1 MFLFLRPV
9 LKEYALESAVSFNFC
24 IMYTDHSEDT
34 IFAPA
39 TIPGTGAISVI
50 RISGP
55 EAIPAAAAL
64 VHPVASADISDESRR
79 SNGDFKC
86 EASCACPNQQ
96 IIESKG
102 YRMHFG
108 QISGKD
114 GRLLD
119 EVIASVFRAPHSYT
133 GEDSVEIS
141 CHASSY
147 IVSEISALLVDL
159 GLRPAEPGEFTQ
171 RAFFNGK
178 MDLAQAEA
186 VADVIAAQSAA
197 SHRIAVNQLKGGFSS
212 ELKTMRASLLEI
224 VSLMELELD
233 FSDEDVEFADRGRL
247 NSLVDGVMAHIRRL
261 MDSFRAGNA
270 IKNGVP
276 VALVGA
282 TNVGKSTLLNALLG
296 EERAIVSDIH
306 GTTRDTVEE
315 TMNLGG
321 VLFRFIDTAGLRE
334 TVETVEKIGIERS
347 YKKLHEAQIVLGVVD
362 ASRVFEENC
371 REIREILSHT
381 DPDRQDI
388 IIVLNKCDAL
398 VGTDCESV
406 GYAAS
411 GMDSGIGT
419 VLRNKNVIC
428 INKYV
433 SFIDNDK
440 IKVVAISAREKAGI
454 DGLKSLLSD
463 TQKDLTEN
471 TDAVLVTNIRHL
483 EALSSA
489 STALGR
495 VKSGLSYGTATD
507 LVSQDLREALY
518 HLGSILGEISTDEV
532 LGNIFKNFCISP
544 REYFQEFLHREI
556 ANYLIIGIYNYKQSK
571 ILTKNDLNMAK

>member
-79 SNGDFKC
+79 GKGDFKC

-171 RAFFNGK
+171 RAFLNGK

-247 NSLVDGVMAHIRRL
+247 NSLVDGVLAHIRRL

-334 TVETVEKIGIERS
+334 TAETVEKIGIERS

-362 ASRVFEENC
+362 ASRVLEENC

-411 GMDSGIGT
+411 GIDSGIGT
-419 VLRNKNVIC
+419 ELRNKNVIY

-495 VKSGLSYGTATD
+495 VKSGLSFGTATD

-518 HLGSILGEISTDEV
+518 HLGSILGEV
-532 LGNIFKNFCISP
+532 LGNIFKNFCI
-544 REYFQEFLHREI
+544 
-556 ANYLIIGIYNYKQSK
+556 GK
-571 ILTKNDLNMAK
+571 

>member
-79 SNGDFKC
+79 GNGDFKC

-171 RAFFNGK
+171 RAFLNGK

-334 TVETVEKIGIERS
+334 TAETVEKIGIERS

-398 VGTDCESV
+398 VGTDCESA

-411 GMDSGIGT
+411 GMDSSIVT
-419 VLRNKNVIC
+419 ELRNKNVIC

-495 VKSGLSYGTATD
+495 VKSGLSFGTATD

-518 HLGSILGEISTDEV
+518 HLGSILGEISTDEI
-532 LGNIFKNFCISP
+532 LGNIFKNFCI
-544 REYFQEFLHREI
+544 
-556 ANYLIIGIYNYKQSK
+556 GK
-571 ILTKNDLNMAK
+571 

>member
-79 SNGDFKC
+79 GNGDFKC

-171 RAFFNGK
+171 RAFLNGK
-178 MDLAQAEA
+178 MDLAQAEG

-247 NSLVDGVMAHIRRL
+247 NSLVDGVMAHIHRL

-282 TNVGKSTLLNALLG
+282 TNVGKSTLLNAMLG

-362 ASRVFEENC
+362 ASRVLEENC

-411 GMDSGIGT
+411 GIDSGIGT
-419 VLRNKNVIC
+419 ELRNKNVTC

-440 IKVVAISAREKAGI
+440 IKVVAISAREKVGI

-495 VKSGLSYGTATD
+495 VKSGLSFGTATD

-532 LGNIFKNFCISP
+532 LGNIFKNFCI
-544 REYFQEFLHREI
+544 
-556 ANYLIIGIYNYKQSK
+556 GK
-571 ILTKNDLNMAK
+571 

>member
-55 EAIPAAAAL
+55 EAVLAAAAL

-79 SNGDFKC
+79 GNGDFKC

-171 RAFFNGK
+171 RAFLNGK

-334 TVETVEKIGIERS
+334 TAETVEKIGIVRS

-398 VGTDCESV
+398 AGIDCESGNYIV
-406 GYAAS
+406 S
-411 GMDSGIGT
+411 GMSGGIGAE
-419 VLRNKNVIC
+419 LHNKNVID

-440 IKVVAISAREKAGI
+440 IKVVGISAREKAGI

-495 VKSGLSYGTATD
+495 VKSGLSFGTATD

-532 LGNIFKNFCISP
+532 LGNIFKNFCI
-544 REYFQEFLHREI
+544 
-556 ANYLIIGIYNYKQSK
+556 GK
-571 ILTKNDLNMAK
+571 

>member
-64 VHPVASADISDESRR
+64 VHRVASADISDESRR
-79 SNGDFKC
+79 GKGDFKC

-334 TVETVEKIGIERS
+334 TAETVEKIGIERS

-406 GYAAS
+406 GYAVS
-411 GMDSGIGT
+411 GMNSGIGT
-419 VLRNKNVIC
+419 ELCNKNVIC

-495 VKSGLSYGTATD
+495 VKSGLSFGTATD

-532 LGNIFKNFCISP
+532 LGNIFKNFCI
-544 REYFQEFLHREI
+544 
-556 ANYLIIGIYNYKQSK
+556 GK
-571 ILTKNDLNMAK
+571 

>member
-55 EAIPAAAAL
+55 EAVPAAAAL

-79 SNGDFKC
+79 GNGDFKC
-86 EASCACPNQQ
+86 EASCACPNQK

-171 RAFFNGK
+171 RAFLNGK

-334 TVETVEKIGIERS
+334 TAETVEKIGIERS

-411 GMDSGIGT
+411 AMDSGIGT
-419 VLRNKNVIC
+419 ELRNKNVIC

-495 VKSGLSYGTATD
+495 VKSGLSFGTATD

-532 LGNIFKNFCISP
+532 LGNIFKNFCI
-544 REYFQEFLHREI
+544 
-556 ANYLIIGIYNYKQSK
+556 GK
-571 ILTKNDLNMAK
+571 

>member
-79 SNGDFKC
+79 GKGDFKC

-119 EVIASVFRAPHSYT
+119 EVIVSVFRAPHSYT

-171 RAFFNGK
+171 RAFLNGK

-411 GMDSGIGT
+411 GIDSGIGT
-419 VLRNKNVIC
+419 ELRNKNVIC

-532 LGNIFKNFCISP
+532 LGNIFKNFCI
-544 REYFQEFLHREI
+544 
-556 ANYLIIGIYNYKQSK
+556 GK
-571 ILTKNDLNMAK
+571 

>member
-9 LKEYALESAVSFNFC
+9 LKEYALESAVPFNFC

-34 IFAPA
+34 IFASA

-55 EAIPAAAAL
+55 EAVPAAAAL

-79 SNGDFKC
+79 GNGDFKC

-171 RAFFNGK
+171 RAFLNGK

-247 NSLVDGVMAHIRRL
+247 NSLVDGVLAHIRRL

-334 TVETVEKIGIERS
+334 TAETVEKIGIERS

-362 ASRVFEENC
+362 ASRVLEENC

-398 VGTDCESV
+398 VVTDCESV

-419 VLRNKNVIC
+419 ELRNKNVIY

-440 IKVVAISAREKAGI
+440 IKVVTISAREKAGI

-471 TDAVLVTNIRHL
+471 TDDVLVTNIRHL

-495 VKSGLSYGTATD
+495 VKSGLSFGTATD

-532 LGNIFKNFCISP
+532 LGNIFKNFCV
-544 REYFQEFLHREI
+544 
-556 ANYLIIGIYNYKQSK
+556 GK
-571 ILTKNDLNMAK
+571 

>member
-79 SNGDFKC
+79 GNGDFKY

-171 RAFFNGK
+171 RAFLNGK

-321 VLFRFIDTAGLRE
+321 VLFRFIDTVGLRE
-334 TVETVEKIGIERS
+334 TAETVEKIGIERS

-398 VGTDCESV
+398 VGTDCESA

-411 GMDSGIGT
+411 SMDSGIGT
-419 VLRNKNVIC
+419 ELRNKNVIC
-428 INKYV
+428 INEYV

-440 IKVVAISAREKAGI
+440 IKVVGISAREKAGI

-495 VKSGLSYGTATD
+495 VKSGLSFGTATD

-532 LGNIFKNFCISP
+532 LGNIFKNFCI
-544 REYFQEFLHREI
+544 
-556 ANYLIIGIYNYKQSK
+556 GK
-571 ILTKNDLNMAK
+571 

>member
-1 MFLFLRPV
+1 MRPV

-55 EAIPAAAAL
+55 EAVTAAAAL

-79 SNGDFKC
+79 GNGDFKC

-119 EVIASVFRAPHSYT
+119 EVIACVFRAPHSYT

-171 RAFFNGK
+171 RAFLNGK

-306 GTTRDTVEE
+306 GTTMDTVEE

-334 TVETVEKIGIERS
+334 TAETVEKIGIERS

-362 ASRVFEENC
+362 ASRVLEENC

-411 GMDSGIGT
+411 GMDSGNGT
-419 VLRNKNVIC
+419 ELRNKNVIY

-495 VKSGLSYGTATD
+495 VKSGLSFGTATD

-532 LGNIFKNFCISP
+532 LGNIFKNFCI
-544 REYFQEFLHREI
+544 
-556 ANYLIIGIYNYKQSK
+556 GK
-571 ILTKNDLNMAK
+571 

>member
-55 EAIPAAAAL
+55 EAVTAAAAL

-79 SNGDFKC
+79 GNGDFKC

-171 RAFFNGK
+171 RAFLNGK

-334 TVETVEKIGIERS
+334 TAETVEKIGIERS

-362 ASRVFEENC
+362 ASRVLEENC

-419 VLRNKNVIC
+419 ELRNKNVIY

-440 IKVVAISAREKAGI
+440 IKVVTISAREKAAI

-495 VKSGLSYGTATD
+495 VKSGLSFGTATD

-532 LGNIFKNFCISP
+532 LGNIFKNFCI
-544 REYFQEFLHREI
+544 
-556 ANYLIIGIYNYKQSK
+556 GK
-571 ILTKNDLNMAK
+571 

>member
-55 EAIPAAAAL
+55 EAVTAAAAL

-79 SNGDFKC
+79 GNGDFKC

-119 EVIASVFRAPHSYT
+119 EVIACVFRAPHSYT

-171 RAFFNGK
+171 RAFLNGK

-334 TVETVEKIGIERS
+334 TAETVEKIGIERS

-362 ASRVFEENC
+362 ASRVLEENC

-411 GMDSGIGT
+411 GMDSGNGT
-419 VLRNKNVIC
+419 ELRNKNVIY

-495 VKSGLSYGTATD
+495 VKSGLSFGTATD

-532 LGNIFKNFCISP
+532 LGNIFKNFCI
-544 REYFQEFLHREI
+544 
-556 ANYLIIGIYNYKQSK
+556 GK
-571 ILTKNDLNMAK
+571 

>member
-1 MFLFLRPV
+1 MRPV

-55 EAIPAAAAL
+55 EAVPAAAAL

-79 SNGDFKC
+79 GKGDFKC

-171 RAFFNGK
+171 RAFLNGK

-247 NSLVDGVMAHIRRL
+247 NSLVDGVLAHIRRL

-334 TVETVEKIGIERS
+334 TAETVEKIGIERS

-398 VGTDCESV
+398 VGTDCEPV

-411 GMDSGIGT
+411 GIDSGIGT
-419 VLRNKNVIC
+419 ELRNKNVIC

-433 SFIDNDK
+433 SFIDNNK

-495 VKSGLSYGTATD
+495 VKSGLSFGTATD

-532 LGNIFKNFCISP
+532 LGNIFKNFCI
-544 REYFQEFLHREI
+544 
-556 ANYLIIGIYNYKQSK
+556 GK
-571 ILTKNDLNMAK
+571 

>member
-55 EAIPAAAAL
+55 EAVPAAAAL

-79 SNGDFKC
+79 GNGDFKC
-86 EASCACPNQQ
+86 EASCACPNQK

-171 RAFFNGK
+171 RAFLNGK

-334 TVETVEKIGIERS
+334 TAETVEKIGIERS

-362 ASRVFEENC
+362 ASRVPEENC

-419 VLRNKNVIC
+419 ELRNKNVIC

-495 VKSGLSYGTATD
+495 VKSGLSFGTATD

-532 LGNIFKNFCISP
+532 LGNIFKNFCI
-544 REYFQEFLHREI
+544 
-556 ANYLIIGIYNYKQSK
+556 GK
-571 ILTKNDLNMAK
+571 

>member
-79 SNGDFKC
+79 GNGDFKC

-171 RAFFNGK
+171 RAFLNGK

-334 TVETVEKIGIERS
+334 TAETVEKIGIERS

-362 ASRVFEENC
+362 ASRVLEENC

-411 GMDSGIGT
+411 DRDSGIGT
-419 VLRNKNVIC
+419 ELCNKNVIC

-495 VKSGLSYGTATD
+495 VKSGLSFGTATD

-532 LGNIFKNFCISP
+532 LGNIFKNFCI
-544 REYFQEFLHREI
+544 
-556 ANYLIIGIYNYKQSK
+556 GK
-571 ILTKNDLNMAK
+571 

>member
-55 EAIPAAAAL
+55 EAVPAAAVL

-79 SNGDFKC
+79 GNGDFKC

-171 RAFFNGK
+171 RAFLNGK

-334 TVETVEKIGIERS
+334 TAETVEKIGIERS

-362 ASRVFEENC
+362 ASRVLEENC
-371 REIREILSHT
+371 REVREILSHT

-419 VLRNKNVIC
+419 ELRNKNVIY

-495 VKSGLSYGTATD
+495 VKSGLSFGTATD

-532 LGNIFKNFCISP
+532 LGNIFKNFCI
-544 REYFQEFLHREI
+544 
-556 ANYLIIGIYNYKQSK
+556 GK
-571 ILTKNDLNMAK
+571 

>member
-55 EAIPAAAAL
+55 EAVPAAAAL

-79 SNGDFKC
+79 GNGDFKC

-171 RAFFNGK
+171 RAFLNGK

-334 TVETVEKIGIERS
+334 TAETVEKIGIERS

-362 ASRVFEENC
+362 ASRVLEENC

-419 VLRNKNVIC
+419 ELRNKNVIY

-440 IKVVAISAREKAGI
+440 IKVVAISAREKVGI

-495 VKSGLSYGTATD
+495 VKSGLSFGTATD

-532 LGNIFKNFCISP
+532 LGNIFKNFCV
-544 REYFQEFLHREI
+544 
-556 ANYLIIGIYNYKQSK
+556 GK
-571 ILTKNDLNMAK
+571 

>member
-79 SNGDFKC
+79 GNGDFKY

-171 RAFFNGK
+171 RAFLNGK

-334 TVETVEKIGIERS
+334 TAETVEKIGIERS

-411 GMDSGIGT
+411 SMDSGIGT
-419 VLRNKNVIC
+419 ELCNRNVIC

-440 IKVVAISAREKAGI
+440 IKVIAISAREKAGI

-495 VKSGLSYGTATD
+495 VKSGLSFGTATD

-532 LGNIFKNFCISP
+532 LGNIFKNFCI
-544 REYFQEFLHREI
+544 
-556 ANYLIIGIYNYKQSK
+556 GK
-571 ILTKNDLNMAK
+571 

>member
-79 SNGDFKC
+79 GKGNFKC

-147 IVSEISALLVDL
+147 IVSEISALLVNL

-171 RAFFNGK
+171 RAFLNGK

-334 TVETVEKIGIERS
+334 TAETVEKIGIERS

-398 VGTDCESV
+398 VGTDCEPV
-406 GYAAS
+406 GYAVS

-419 VLRNKNVIC
+419 ELRNKNVIY

-454 DGLKSLLSD
+454 DGLKSLLSE

-495 VKSGLSYGTATD
+495 VKSGLSLGTPTD

-532 LGNIFKNFCISP
+532 LGNIFKNFCI
-544 REYFQEFLHREI
+544 
-556 ANYLIIGIYNYKQSK
+556 GK
-571 ILTKNDLNMAK
+571 

>member
-79 SNGDFKC
+79 GNGDYKC

-159 GLRPAEPGEFTQ
+159 GLRLAEPGEFTQ
-171 RAFFNGK
+171 RAFLNGK

-334 TVETVEKIGIERS
+334 TAETVEKIGIERS

-398 VGTDCESV
+398 VGTDCESA

-411 GMDSGIGT
+411 CMDSSIGT
-419 VLRNKNVIC
+419 KLRNKNVIC

-495 VKSGLSYGTATD
+495 VKSGLSFGTAID

-532 LGNIFKNFCISP
+532 LGNIFKNFCI
-544 REYFQEFLHREI
+544 
-556 ANYLIIGIYNYKQSK
+556 GK
-571 ILTKNDLNMAK
+571 

>member
-55 EAIPAAAAL
+55 EAVPAAAAL

-79 SNGDFKC
+79 GNGDFKY

-171 RAFFNGK
+171 RAFLNGK

-334 TVETVEKIGIERS
+334 TAETVEKIGIERS

-406 GYAAS
+406 GYATS
-411 GMDSGIGT
+411 GMDSGIVT
-419 VLRNKNVIC
+419 ELCNKNVIC

-440 IKVVAISAREKAGI
+440 IKVIAISAREKAGI

-495 VKSGLSYGTATD
+495 VKSGLSFGTATD

-532 LGNIFKNFCISP
+532 LGNIFKNFCI
-544 REYFQEFLHREI
+544 
-556 ANYLIIGIYNYKQSK
+556 GK
-571 ILTKNDLNMAK
+571 

>member
-79 SNGDFKC
+79 GNGDFKC

-171 RAFFNGK
+171 RAFLNGK

-398 VGTDCESV
+398 VGTDCESA

-411 GMDSGIGT
+411 GMDSSIGT
-419 VLRNKNVIC
+419 ELRNKNVIC

-433 SFIDNDK
+433 LFIDNDK

-495 VKSGLSYGTATD
+495 VKSGLSFGTATD

-518 HLGSILGEISTDEV
+518 HLSSILGEISTDEV
-532 LGNIFKNFCISP
+532 LGNIFKNFCI
-544 REYFQEFLHREI
+544 
-556 ANYLIIGIYNYKQSK
+556 GK
-571 ILTKNDLNMAK
+571 

>member
-9 LKEYALESAVSFNFC
+9 LKEYALESAVPFNFC

-55 EAIPAAAAL
+55 EAVPAAAAL

-79 SNGDFKC
+79 GNGDFKC

-171 RAFFNGK
+171 RAFLNGK

-282 TNVGKSTLLNALLG
+282 TNVGKSTLLNAMLG

-334 TVETVEKIGIERS
+334 TAETVEKIGIERS

-362 ASRVFEENC
+362 ASRVLEENC

-406 GYAAS
+406 GYATS

-419 VLRNKNVIC
+419 ELCNKNVIY

-440 IKVVAISAREKAGI
+440 IKVVAISAREKVGI

-495 VKSGLSYGTATD
+495 VKSGLSFGTATD

-532 LGNIFKNFCISP
+532 LGNIFKNFCI
-544 REYFQEFLHREI
+544 
-556 ANYLIIGIYNYKQSK
+556 GK
-571 ILTKNDLNMAK
+571 

>member
-79 SNGDFKC
+79 GKGDFKC

-171 RAFFNGK
+171 RAFLNGK

-282 TNVGKSTLLNALLG
+282 TNVGKSTLLNALLD

-398 VGTDCESV
+398 VGTDCESA

-411 GMDSGIGT
+411 SIDSGIGT
-419 VLRNKNVIC
+419 ELRNKNVIC

-495 VKSGLSYGTATD
+495 VKSGLSFGTATD

-532 LGNIFKNFCISP
+532 LGNIFKNFCI
-544 REYFQEFLHREI
+544 
-556 ANYLIIGIYNYKQSK
+556 GK
-571 ILTKNDLNMAK
+571 

>member
-79 SNGDFKC
+79 GKGDFKC

-171 RAFFNGK
+171 RAFLNGK

-334 TVETVEKIGIERS
+334 TAETVEKIGIERS

-398 VGTDCESV
+398 VGTDCESA

-411 GMDSGIGT
+411 GIDSGIGT
-419 VLRNKNVIC
+419 ELRNKNVIC

-440 IKVVAISAREKAGI
+440 IKVVTISAREKAGI

-495 VKSGLSYGTATD
+495 VKSGLSFGTATD

-532 LGNIFKNFCISP
+532 LGNIFKNFCI
-544 REYFQEFLHREI
+544 
-556 ANYLIIGIYNYKQSK
+556 GK
-571 ILTKNDLNMAK
+571 

>member
-64 VHPVASADISDESRR
+64 VHPVASADISDESRCG
-79 SNGDFKC
+79 NGDFKC

-247 NSLVDGVMAHIRRL
+247 NSLVDGVLAHIRRL

-334 TVETVEKIGIERS
+334 TAETVEKIGIERS

-381 DPDRQDI
+381 DPDRQNI

-406 GYAAS
+406 GYATS

-419 VLRNKNVIC
+419 ELRNKNVIC

-440 IKVVAISAREKAGI
+440 IKVVTISAREKAGI

-495 VKSGLSYGTATD
+495 VKSGLGLSFGTATD

-532 LGNIFKNFCISP
+532 LGNIFKNFCI
-544 REYFQEFLHREI
+544 
-556 ANYLIIGIYNYKQSK
+556 GK
-571 ILTKNDLNMAK
+571 

>member
-55 EAIPAAAAL
+55 EAVPAAAAL

-79 SNGDFKC
+79 GNGDFKC

-171 RAFFNGK
+171 RAFLNGK

-334 TVETVEKIGIERS
+334 TAETVEKIGIERS

-398 VGTDCESV
+398 VWTDCESA

-419 VLRNKNVIC
+419 ELRNKNVIY

-440 IKVVAISAREKAGI
+440 IKVVAISAREKVGI

-495 VKSGLSYGTATD
+495 VKSGLSFGTATD

-532 LGNIFKNFCISP
+532 LGNIFKNFCI
-544 REYFQEFLHREI
+544 
-556 ANYLIIGIYNYKQSK
+556 GK
-571 ILTKNDLNMAK
+571 

>member
-79 SNGDFKC
+79 GNGDFKC

-171 RAFFNGK
+171 RAFLNGK

-334 TVETVEKIGIERS
+334 TAETVEKIGIERS

-398 VGTDCESV
+398 VGTDCESA

-411 GMDSGIGT
+411 GLDSGIGT
-419 VLRNKNVIC
+419 ELRNKNVIC
-428 INKYV
+428 INKHV

-532 LGNIFKNFCISP
+532 LGNIFKNFCI
-544 REYFQEFLHREI
+544 
-556 ANYLIIGIYNYKQSK
+556 GK
-571 ILTKNDLNMAK
+571 

>member
-79 SNGDFKC
+79 GNVDFKC

-171 RAFFNGK
+171 RAFLNGK

-334 TVETVEKIGIERS
+334 TAETVEKIGIERS

-398 VGTDCESV
+398 VGTDCESA

-411 GMDSGIGT
+411 GMDSSIGT
-419 VLRNKNVIC
+419 ELRNKNVIS

-495 VKSGLSYGTATD
+495 VKSGLSFGTATD

-532 LGNIFKNFCISP
+532 LGNIFKNFCI
-544 REYFQEFLHREI
+544 
-556 ANYLIIGIYNYKQSK
+556 GK
-571 ILTKNDLNMAK
+571 